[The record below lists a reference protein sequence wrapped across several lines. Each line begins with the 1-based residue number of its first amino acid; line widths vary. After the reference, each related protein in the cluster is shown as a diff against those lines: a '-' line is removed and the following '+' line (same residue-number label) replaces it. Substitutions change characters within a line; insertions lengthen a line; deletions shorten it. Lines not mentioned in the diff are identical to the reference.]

1 MGIAAMKKKTTSG
14 ATTNKVL
21 KLLESRGSL
30 RPRDL
35 AEMGI
40 SREMLRYLYKKGLIE
55 RAGRG
60 LYRLGGQM
68 EEHRSLIEASK
79 LVPKGIICLLSALRF
94 HEIGTQEPYDV
105 WMALPNSA
113 WRPRIGTLRLR
124 FVYLSGKAFS
134 EGIESHDLPGGKV
147 RVYNPAK
154 TVADVFKFRNK
165 VGLDVA
171 IEALRDCLRS
181 RKANRDELWQYA
193 KICRVQKI
201 MKPYM
206 EALS

>member
-1 MGIAAMKKKTTSG
+1 MRKDSIPGETTK
-14 ATTNKVL
+14 KVL
-21 KLLESRGSL
+21 GLLKSRGGL

-40 SREMLRYLYKKGLIE
+40 SREMLRYLHKRQLVE

-60 LYRLGGQM
+60 LYRLAGQM

-79 LVPKGIICLLSALRF
+79 LVPKGVVCLLSALRF

-113 WRPRIGTLRLR
+113 WRPRIRTLRMR
-124 FVYLSGKAFS
+124 FVYPSGKAFT
-134 EGIESHDLPGGKV
+134 EGIEVLAFPGGNI
-147 RVYNPAK
+147 RIYNPAK
-154 TVADVFKFRNK
+154 TVVDTFKFRNK
-165 VGLDVA
+165 IGLDVA

-181 RKANRDELWQYA
+181 RKVTRDELWRYA
-193 KICRVQKI
+193 GICRVQKV

>member
-1 MGIAAMKKKTTSG
+1 MGKKSASG
-14 ATTNKVL
+14 ATTKKVL
-21 KLLESRGSL
+21 DLLKSRGSL

-35 AEMGI
+35 AEAGI
-40 SREMLRYLYKKGLIE
+40 SREMLRYLHKRQLIE

-68 EEHRSLIEASK
+68 EEHRTLIEASK
-79 LVPKGIICLLSALRF
+79 LVPKGVICLLSALRF

-113 WRPRIGTLRLR
+113 WRPRVKTLRMR
-124 FVYLSGKAFS
+124 FVYPSGRTFT
-134 EGIESHDLPGGKV
+134 EGIEIRELPGGKI
-147 RVYNPAK
+147 RIYDPAK
-154 TVADVFKFRNK
+154 TVVDTFKFRNK

-181 RKANRDELWQYA
+181 RKATRDELWRYA
-193 KICRVQKI
+193 AICRVQKI

>member
-1 MGIAAMKKKTTSG
+1 MGNAIMKDSQPSG
-14 ATTNKVL
+14 AVTKKVL
-21 KLLESRGSL
+21 ELLNKRGSL

-35 AEMGI
+35 PEMGI
-40 SREMLRYLYKKGLIE
+40 SREMFRYLYKKRLIE

-60 LYRLGGQM
+60 LYRLAGQM

-79 LVPKGIICLLSALRF
+79 LAPRGVICLLSALRF

-113 WRPRIGTLRLR
+113 WRPRIKTLRLR
-124 FVYLSGKAFS
+124 FVYPSGKAFT
-134 EGIESHDLPGGKV
+134 EGIEVHELPGGKI
-147 RVYNPAK
+147 RIYDPAK
-154 TVADVFKFRNK
+154 TVVDTFKFRNK

-171 IEALRDCLRS
+171 LEALRDCLRA
-181 RKANRDELWQYA
+181 RKATRDELWRYA
-193 KICRVQKI
+193 GICRVQKI

-206 EALS
+206 EAMS

>member
-1 MGIAAMKKKTTSG
+1 MGKIRFSG
-14 ATTNKVL
+14 EVTEKALGLL
-21 KLLESRGSL
+21 KSYGSL
-30 RPRDL
+30 RSRDL
-35 AEMGI
+35 TEMGI
-40 SREMLRYLYKKGLIE
+40 SREMLRYLYKRGLIE

-68 EEHRSLIEASK
+68 EEHRTLIEASK
-79 LVPKGIICLLSALRF
+79 LVPKGVVCLLSALRF

-113 WRPRIGTLRLR
+113 WRPRIETLCLR
-124 FVYLSGKAFS
+124 FVYPSGRAFS
-134 EGIESHDLPGGKV
+134 EGIEVRDFPGGRI

-154 TVADVFKFRNK
+154 TVADTFKFRNK
-165 VGLDVA
+165 IGLDVA
-171 IEALRDCLRS
+171 VEALKDCLRS
-181 RKANRDELWQYA
+181 HKATRDELWHYA
-193 KICRVQKI
+193 KICRVQKV

>member
-1 MGIAAMKKKTTSG
+1 MEKRQASG
-14 ATTNKVL
+14 ATTEKVL
-21 KLLESRGSL
+21 DLLRNAGSL

-35 AEMGI
+35 AEAGI
-40 SREMLRYLYKKGLIE
+40 SREMLRYLHKKGLIE

-60 LYRLGGQM
+60 LYRQAGRM
-68 EEHRSLIEASK
+68 DEHRSLIEASK
-79 LVPKGIICLLSALRF
+79 LAPKGVVCLLSALRF

-113 WRPRIGTLRLR
+113 WRPRIKSLRLR
-124 FVYLSGKAFS
+124 VVYPSGKAFT
-134 EGIESHDLPGGKV
+134 EGIEVQSLPGGKI
-147 RVYNPAK
+147 RIYNPAK
-154 TVADVFKFRNK
+154 TVVDTFKFRNK

-171 IEALRDCLRS
+171 LEALRDCLRS
-181 RKANRDELWQYA
+181 RKATRDELWRYA
-193 KICRVQKI
+193 AICRVQKI

>member
-1 MGIAAMKKKTTSG
+1 MGKNQFSGQVTKKALG
-14 ATTNKVL
+14 LL
-21 KLLESRGSL
+21 KSRGSL
-30 RPRDL
+30 RSRDL

-40 SREMLRYLYKKGLIE
+40 SREMLRFLYKKGLIE

-68 EEHRSLIEASK
+68 EEHRTLIEASK
-79 LVPKGIICLLSALRF
+79 LVPNGVVCLLSALRF

-124 FVYLSGKAFS
+124 FVYPSGKAFT
-134 EGIESHDLPGGKV
+134 EGIEVRELPGGKI
-147 RVYNPAK
+147 RIYNPAK
-154 TVADVFKFRNK
+154 TVVDAFKFRNK

-171 IEALRDCLRS
+171 LEALRDCLRA
-181 RKANRDELWQYA
+181 RKATRDELWLYA
-193 KICRVQKI
+193 GICRVQKI

-206 EALS
+206 EAMS

>member
-1 MGIAAMKKKTTSG
+1 MKKKPTSG
-14 ATTNKVL
+14 QTTKKVL
-21 KLLESRGSL
+21 ELLRSRGSL

-35 AEMGI
+35 PEVGI
-40 SREMLRYLYKKGLIE
+40 SREMLRYLYKRQLIE

-60 LYRLGGQM
+60 LYRLSGQM

-79 LVPKGIICLLSALRF
+79 MAPKGVICLLSALRF

-113 WRPRIGTLRLR
+113 WRPRIKTLRMR
-124 FVYLSGKAFS
+124 FVYPSGKAFT
-134 EGIESHDLPGGKV
+134 EGIEVHEFPGGKI
-147 RVYNPAK
+147 RIYNPAK
-154 TVADVFKFRNK
+154 TVIDTFKFRNK

-181 RKANRDELWQYA
+181 RKATRDELWRYA
-193 KICRVQKI
+193 GICRVQKI